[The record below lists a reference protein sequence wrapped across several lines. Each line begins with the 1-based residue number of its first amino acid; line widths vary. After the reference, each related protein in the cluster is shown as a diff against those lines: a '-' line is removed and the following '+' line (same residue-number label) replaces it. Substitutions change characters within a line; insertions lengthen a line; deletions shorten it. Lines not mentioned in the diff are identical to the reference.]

1 MLGTSATAILSQRP
15 FPPDQHPPA
24 PVPFLLRQ
32 QAGRNNFQKVLYV
45 GGVVGQFVV
54 VVFNKSVFEKSSTV

>member
-1 MLGTSATAILSQRP
+1 
-15 FPPDQHPPA
+15 
-24 PVPFLLRQ
+24 VE
-32 QAGRNNFQKVLYV
+32 AGRNNFQKVLYV